1 MELQFVVAA
10 YQSFK
15 SVNAFT
21 NLLVGIGVGIIAAR
35 CMAMLLNSLTEE
47 KKVPWA
53 SVKKHVVAIIV
64 LLLAYGGLLS
74 MIKGYF
80 IGN

>member
-1 MELQFVVAA
+1 MKSQFILAT
-10 YQSFK
+10 YQSL
-15 SVNAFT
+15 SLVTTYT

-35 CMAMLLNSLTEE
+35 CLTILLNSLTEE

-64 LLLAYGGLLS
+64 LLLVYGGLLT
-74 MIKGYF
+74 MVKGYF
-80 IGN
+80 N

>member
-1 MELQFVVAA
+1 MKFKFIVAS
-10 YQSFK
+10 YQSLS
-15 SVNAFT
+15 SVQTYT

-64 LLLAYGGLLS
+64 LLLAYGGLLT

-80 IGN
+80 N